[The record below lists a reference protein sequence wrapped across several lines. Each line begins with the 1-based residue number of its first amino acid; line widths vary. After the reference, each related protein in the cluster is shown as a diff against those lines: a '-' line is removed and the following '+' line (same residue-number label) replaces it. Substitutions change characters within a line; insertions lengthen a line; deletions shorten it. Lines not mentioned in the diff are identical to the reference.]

1 MREVVNG
8 VFHWTAVHPNT
19 GLEAGSHYIEPARTL
34 VDPMAP
40 DEVVEWL
47 AGMRHPPERIVLTN
61 RHHYRDS
68 DRLRSRFEIPV
79 LCHRAGLHAFEG
91 GPEVEGFAFGDEL
104 APRVKALGVG
114 VLTEEETA
122 LHIETGGGALCFA
135 DALINYDGLGFFSDN
150 LLGRNP
156 DLVKEGLRDAFAR
169 LLDRHFDALL
179 FAHGEPIADGGKAAL
194 SEFVEENR
202 D

>member
-1 MREVVNG
+1 MRELIDG
-8 VFHWTAVHPNT
+8 VYHWAAVHPNT

-68 DRLRSRFEIPV
+68 ERLRTEFDIPV
-79 LCHRAGLHAFEG
+79 LCQRAGLYEFEG
-91 GPEVEGFAFGDEL
+91 GPDVEGFAFGDEL
-104 APRVKALGVG
+104 APGVRALEVG
-114 VLTEEETA
+114 VLCEEETA
-122 LHIETGGGALCFA
+122 LHVDHSGGAIAVA
-135 DALINYDGLGFFSDN
+135 DGLINYDGLGFFPDR
-150 LLGRNP
+150 LLGGNP
-156 DLVKEGLRDAFAR
+156 ELVKDGLRDAYAR

-179 FAHGEPIADGGKAAL
+179 FAHGDPIDDGGKKAL
-194 SEFVEENR
+194 REFVGENR